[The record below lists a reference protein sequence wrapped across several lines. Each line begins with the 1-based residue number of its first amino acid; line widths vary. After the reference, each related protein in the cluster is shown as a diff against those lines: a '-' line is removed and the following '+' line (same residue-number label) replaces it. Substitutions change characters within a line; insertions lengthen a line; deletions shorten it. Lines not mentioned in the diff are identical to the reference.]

1 MLALLLD
8 VVIGFFI
15 AKHIK
20 RLWVQIVLAIA
31 GGIASSIVA
40 NMLMYWLFS
49 GTFTPGETMIRIVG
63 GSVWHPVITLIALW
77 YFRKKLTKKSEALAT
92 P

>member
-1 MLALLLD
+1 MFALLLD
-8 VVIGFFI
+8 VVAGFFI

-20 RLWVQIVLAIA
+20 RNWVRIILAIV
-31 GGIASSIVA
+31 GGIGSSIVA

-63 GSVWHPVITLIALW
+63 GFVWHPLITLIAQW
-77 YFRKKLTKKSEALAT
+77 YFRKKLAKKSETLAT